1 MKTPRRRERDETR
14 VFKKMGDALTGFTT
28 RRPDPNNP
36 DSVQDAEIT
45 PRIKYPS
52 AGESVRVKSRPY
64 SDSGPS
70 PLWHGTEGQRMA
82 TAARDSNVDTDAERE
97 AKHALREEDI
107 EKTNAHNR
115 KKGRTPVVRIDSGA
129 SKN

>member
-1 MKTPRRRERDETR
+1 MRAPRRRERDETR
-14 VFKKMGDALTGFTT
+14 VFKKMGDALG
-28 RRPDPNNP
+28 
-36 DSVQDAEIT
+36 QDNT
-45 PRIKYPS
+45 LS
-52 AGESVRVKSRPY
+52 NSHVRTQSRPY

-97 AKHALREEDI
+97 AKHALREENI

-115 KKGRTPVVRIDSGA
+115 KSGRTQVVRIDSG
-129 SKN
+129 K